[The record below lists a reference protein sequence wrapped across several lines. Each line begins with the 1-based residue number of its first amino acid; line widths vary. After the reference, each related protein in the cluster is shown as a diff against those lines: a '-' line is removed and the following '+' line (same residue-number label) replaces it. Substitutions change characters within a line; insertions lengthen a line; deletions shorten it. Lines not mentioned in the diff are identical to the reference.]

1 MPNDD
6 ILFKRLPR
14 DLDIGQMMS
23 NKQSYETAR
32 AERAANAQE
41 ASKAPKPV
49 SPKTLRVRA
58 AAKTLAGQKLA
69 QRVPAGAPPREEY
82 NDGTTSL
89 PVTEIDFYDRN
100 PRVSKNPKY
109 DEIKASIKE
118 RGGLEGALSVVQR
131 PNAPRYMLY
140 MGGNTRLQIL
150 KELWEETRDERF
162 RMVRVAI
169 EKWRG
174 EANVLTAHLIENEA
188 RADTK
193 FYEKAL
199 GIAMLREELQ
209 KERGC
214 YVSLRD
220 LETETQ
226 RLGMPGN
233 HATLAEYAFASE
245 HLAPIGSWLTREVS
259 TTLRIEHTAL
269 QRLATIANLEA
280 GRFESAMAD
289 VYRNAAELNP
299 PEAAQ
304 GTVAAPVISLAQ
316 RGEVIVRRMRNALAE
331 LLELSPTGVDPL
343 AAAVARK
350 ADDDEIRGLLEQA
363 RTQPASGQG
372 VAEAR
377 PAAPVRSTRRSGA
390 AGAKYAGVKDG
401 AVARQRMA
409 GAVEPGDANEQQA
422 PPPDA
427 SAESTESRPVAS
439 APRTGEAGAAAEAAD
454 ADDEDAAKARW
465 YDTLRAFCARHDLAD
480 LLRIVDFEVE
490 TPAGFWMEFPER
502 PLDDRASAEAGRSM
516 PALVCAYNYLA
527 SLSGQF
533 HEATVEQL
541 PADSRWVAQYR
552 REVFDDGG
560 FDNQLMQHA
569 STLADTQS
577 KMFGLADGW
586 LAWLLS
592 DRETWAS
599 LDRLA
604 RAWQDLREAQGAGR
618 ER

>member
-32 AERAANAQE
+32 AERAANAQD

-109 DEIKASIKE
+109 DEIKASIRE

-162 RMVRVAI
+162 RVVRVAI

-188 RADTK
+188 RADTR

-259 TTLRIEHTAL
+259 TTLRIEHSAL

-280 GRFESAMAD
+280 GRFESAMAA
-289 VYRNAAELNP
+289 VYRNAAELSP
-299 PEAAQ
+299 PEAVQ
-304 GTVAAPVISLAQ
+304 GGVAAPVISLTQ
-316 RGEVIVRRMRNALAE
+316 RGEVVVRRMRNALAD
-331 LLELSPTGVDPL
+331 LLELPPTGVDPL
-343 AAAVARK
+343 AAALARK
-350 ADDDEIRGLLEQA
+350 ADDDEIRGLLGDA

-372 VAEAR
+372 VTEAR
-377 PAAPVRSTRRSGA
+377 PAAPVRSARRSGA
-390 AGAKYAGVKDG
+390 AGTKPAGVKAG

-409 GAVEPGDANEQQA
+409 GAVEPGDATEQQA
-422 PPPDA
+422 APPDA
-427 SAESTESRPVAS
+427 PAESTETPSVAP
-439 APRTGEAGAAAEAAD
+439 ALRTGAAAEAAD
-454 ADDEDAAKARW
+454 AGDVDAAKARW
-465 YDTLRAFCARHDLAD
+465 YDALSAFCARHGLAD
-480 LLRIVDFEVE
+480 LLQIVDFEIE

-502 PLDDRASAEAGRSM
+502 PLHERAGAEAGRST
-516 PALVCAYNYLA
+516 PAQVCAYNYLA

-552 REVFDDGG
+552 RDVFDDGG

-586 LAWLLS
+586 LAWLMS

-599 LDRLA
+599 FDRLA